1 MHIVAALVYNQPI
14 DIVQF
19 KLFQVGIPP
28 EEVYAEV
35 LPNHKKEQ
43 VAALYRRMAQR
54 SVARKTSNNLTD

>member
-1 MHIVAALVYNQPI
+1 MQLT
-14 DIVQF
+14 DIGQS

-43 VAALYRRMAQR
+43 VAILQEDGTKV
-54 SVARKTSNNLTD
+54 SSK

>member
-1 MHIVAALVYNQPI
+1 MHIVAALVYNQPM

-19 KLFQVGIPP
+19 KLFQVGIPA

-43 VAALYRRMAQR
+43 VAALQEDG
-54 SVARKTSNNLTD
+54 SKVSHISSKENQ

>member
-1 MHIVAALVYNQPI
+1 M

-19 KLFQVGIPP
+19 KLFQFGIPP

-43 VAALYRRMAQR
+43 VAALQEDG
-54 SVARKTSNNLTD
+54 SKVSSKENHNNLTD